1 MAFCTT
7 CGASVNG
14 TFCTQ
19 CGTPV
24 SAAAGPGFAPG
35 TAPPAPPP
43 MAQPAPPPPP
53 GPVPYQAQPFA
64 PPPVAGPRK
73 TSALV
78 WVLVI
83 VLGLFVLGGLAV
95 VGTGMFVFHKVRQ
108 AGLDP
113 DLIRN
118 RPGLAIAKMIAAA
131 NPDVEVLHTDDGAG
145 TITVRDRKT
154 GKVTTMSFDDARNGK
169 FSITAQDENGKT
181 ATMEFGGSASNLP
194 AWIPAYPGSVP
205 HINMAG
211 RANDGDAGNFSFT
224 TSDSPSQV
232 MQYYEDKAKAMG
244 MQVTRVV
251 TSEKGG
257 MINGSDEGNRRTL
270 NVIVG
275 ADSGSTGVT
284 VTYGSK

>member
-14 TFCTQ
+14 VFCTQ

-24 SAAAGPGFAPG
+24 SAAVSPGAAPVG
-35 TAPPAPPP
+35 APPSPPP
-43 MAQPAPPPPP
+43 VAQPAPNAA
-53 GPVPYQAQPFA
+53 PYQAQPYM
-64 PPPVAGPRK
+64 PPPMAPRK
-73 TSALV
+73 TNPLV
-78 WVLVI
+78 WVLVAI
-83 VLGLFVLGGLAV
+83 LGLFVLGGLAV
-95 VGTGMFVFHKVRQ
+95 VGTTMFVVHKARQ

-113 DLIRN
+113 DLMRN
-118 RPGLAIAKMIAAA
+118 KPGLAIAKMLATA
-131 NPDVEVLHTDDGAG
+131 NPDVDVLHTDDSAG

-194 AWIPAYPGSVP
+194 SWIPAYPGSNPQV
-205 HINMAG
+205 NMAG
-211 RANDGDAGNFSFT
+211 RANGGDAGNFSFST
-224 TSDSPSQV
+224 ADPPSQV
-232 MQYYEDKAKAMG
+232 MQYYQDKIKEMG
-244 MQVTRVV
+244 MKATTVV
-251 TSEKGG
+251 ASEKGG
-257 MINGSDEGNRRTL
+257 MVNGTDDGNNRTL

-275 ADSGSTGVT
+275 GDSGKTTVT